1 MELSFYLQYYLFYLQ
16 NKFMGYPFVIRLT
29 VLIVMGLIF
38 IYILSLIR
46 FVWINLNLRKKER
59 DFAKLSRQ
67 VKDRFVAMLGSDEK
81 YGEDRVFQEFEDVIQ
96 RMNNKTKIQIT
107 DLILNTANE
116 LKESGKAV
124 NEDNYRSIIDVLDI
138 PRFWESELMS
148 NNSKRRHLALRKLDN
163 LGNGLTTSVLMRS
176 TNHKN
181 KGLRKQA
188 RAAVMKYDN
197 IDPFKFLEDSFD
209 TDFNAL
215 DEIMI
220 HHFLVGRQSEGPL
233 PLLSRWV
240 QHAKNHAF
248 KAFMVKEIGFF
259 NQMECAEFLKGILK
273 TEESKLVRA
282 AIIESL
288 GNLGRQEVEHEIF
301 DMYGISPVEIQTAII
316 NAVAKFKTKI
326 GLDFLTNQFFKTAD
340 NEQKVHLAYA
350 IKQFGEEGKLRLTNL
365 STNSNE
371 FERKIFDQVNYQLG

>member
-46 FVWINLNLRKKER
+46 FVWINLNLRKRER
-59 DFAKLSRQ
+59 DFAKLSRK
-67 VKDRFVAMLGSDEK
+67 VKDRFVAILGSAEK
-81 YGEDRVFQEFEDVIQ
+81 YGEDKVFQEFEDVIQ

-220 HHFLVGRQSEGPL
+220 HHFLEGRQSEGPL

-259 NQMECAEFLKGILK
+259 NQMECAEFLKGLLK

>member
-1 MELSFYLQYYLFYLQ
+1 
-16 NKFMGYPFVIRLT
+16 MGYPFVIRLT

-67 VKDRFVAMLGSDEK
+67 VKDRFVAMLGSEEK

-248 KAFMVKEIGFF
+248 KAFMIKEIGFF
-259 NQMECAEFLKGILK
+259 NQMECAEFLKGLLK

-301 DMYGISPVEIQTAII
+301 DLYGISPVEIQTAII

-326 GLDFLTNQFFKTAD
+326 GLDFLTNQFFKTVD

>member
-81 YGEDRVFQEFEDVIQ
+81 YGEDRVFQEFEDVIL

-116 LKESGKAV
+116 LKEAGKIV
-124 NEDNYRSIIDVLDI
+124 NEDNYRSIIHVLDI
-138 PRFWESELMS
+138 PSFWETELMS
-148 NNSKRRHLALRKLDN
+148 NNSKRRHIALRKLDN

-197 IDPFKFLEDSFD
+197 IDPFKFLEESFD

-248 KAFMVKEIGFF
+248 KAFMIKEIGFF
-259 NQMECAEFLKGILK
+259 NQMECAEFLKGLLK
-273 TEESKLVRA
+273 NEESKLVRA

-301 DMYGISPVEIQTAII
+301 DMYSISPVEIQTAII

-326 GLDFLTNQFFKTAD
+326 GLDFLTNQFFRTTD